1 MNYRTVLT
9 TCVYCGCGCGLYLE
23 VLDDELVGTLPC
35 KTHPINEGG
44 LCIKGWSA
52 HEFVTSEKRL
62 RRPLVKK
69 DGHFIEVDWG
79 EAIGRVAAGLGKI
92 KEERGPQSLALLSSA
107 KCTNE
112 ENFLLMKFARGVVG
126 TNNIDHCARLCHA
139 STVAGLAQAF
149 GSGAMTNST
158 PEIEEAD
165 CILVTGSNTT
175 EAHPLIASRILRAKE
190 KGAKLIVVDPRGIQ
204 LSSYADIHV
213 RQRLG
218 TDVAWINGVMNIIIS
233 EGWHDKDFI
242 ERRTEG
248 FEELEKKVK
257 EHTPERVEQITGI
270 SQVDLRRIAE
280 TYAKAE
286 RASIIYAMGITQHTT
301 GTDNVLSLSNLALLT
316 GNVGK
321 RGSGVNPLRGQNNV
335 QGACDMGCLP
345 NLLSGYQSVASDE
358 LRGKFEA
365 EWGVKLPK
373 EPGLTVVEMMEAA
386 AGGRIKGMFILG
398 ENPLLSDPDINH
410 VREALQRL
418 DLLVV
423 QDIFLTETAEL
434 ADVVLPGVSFAEK
447 DGTFTATDRRV
458 QRVRKAIEPLGEAR
472 PDWQII
478 CELAQAMGG
487 KGFQYK
493 SPEEVFGEI
502 ARLTPI
508 YAGITYPRIEE
519 GGLQWP
525 CRSEEDPGT
534 EFMHEKEFTRGLGK
548 FTAVDF
554 REPAELADEDYPL
567 MLTTGRSAFQFH
579 TGSLSRKSPSLRREL
594 DECFLEINP
603 LDAGELGV
611 AEGEVVKVSSRRGE
625 IELKAKLTD
634 KIEKGTLFI
643 PFHFAE
649 SAANV
654 LTNPALDPVAK
665 IPELKVCAVRVE
677 KLKQG
682 GK

>member
-1 MNYRTVLT
+1 MKYRTVST

-44 LCIKGWSA
+44 LCVKGWSA

-79 EAIGRVAAGLGKI
+79 QAMGRAAAGLARI

-112 ENFLLMKFARGVVG
+112 ENFLLMKLARGVLG

-139 STVAGLAQAF
+139 PTVAGLAQSF

-204 LSSYADIHV
+204 LSSYADIQV

-233 EGWHDKDFI
+233 QGWHDRDFI
-242 ERRTEG
+242 QRRTEG
-248 FEELEKKVK
+248 FAELEAKVR
-257 EHTPERVEQITGI
+257 EYTPQRVEQITAI
-270 SQVDLRRIAE
+270 PQAELRRMAE
-280 TYAKAE
+280 TYAKAQ
-286 RASIIYAMGITQHTT
+286 RASIIYAMGITQQTS

-321 RGSGVNPLRGQNNV
+321 RGSGVNPLRGHNNV

-345 NLLSGYQSVASDE
+345 NVLSGYQSVASDE
-358 LRGKFEA
+358 LRGRFEEQWRA
-365 EWGVKLPK
+365 KLPR
-373 EPGLTVVEMMEAA
+373 EPGLTVVEMMQAA
-386 AGGRIKGMFILG
+386 AEGQIRAMFIMA
-398 ENPLLSDPDINH
+398 ENPLLSDPDIHH
-410 VREALQRL
+410 VSKALQGL

-423 QDIFLTETAEL
+423 QDIFLTETAAL

-458 QRVRKAIEPLGEAR
+458 QRVRKAIEPLGEAK

-493 SPEEVFGEI
+493 SAEEVFEEM

-519 GGLQWP
+519 RGLQWP
-525 CRSEEDPGT
+525 CRSAEDPGT
-534 EFMHEKEFTRGLGK
+534 EFLHGKEFTRGLGK
-548 FTAVDF
+548 FVAVDF
-554 REPAELADEDYPL
+554 REPAEIADEEYPL
-567 MLTTGRSAFQFH
+567 LLTTGRSAFQFH
-579 TGSLSRKSPSLRREL
+579 TGTLTRKSPSLRHEL

-611 AEGEVVKVSSRRGE
+611 AEGEVVRVSSRRGE
-625 IELKAKLTD
+625 IEVKAKLTD
-634 KIEKGTLFI
+634 KIEKGTLFV

-649 SAANV
+649 SAANA
-654 LTNPALDPVAK
+654 LTNSALDPVAK
-665 IPELKVCAVRVE
+665 IPEFKVCAVRVE